1 MAISRRR
8 KLAAGMAGAVVLAGS
23 GGAYAATQKGT
34 AARPPDAAAEQKAF
48 LDDLA
53 GRLNVTPDQLG
64 AAIKGAAIDQI
75 DAAVKAG
82 RLSREQAGELK
93 QRIQQAPTGL
103 PLRGLFG
110 PGPGGPHAQ
119 GFGFRGGPG
128 FGPGPGGDL
137 GAAAKY
143 LGVTE
148 RQLFSDLRGG
158 KSLADVA
165 KAQNKSVD
173 GLKAA
178 LKSDET
184 ARLDQA
190 VKAGRLTTD
199 QRAKI
204 EAGLDQRL
212 EALVDGTRPAGGP
225 RMPGGPRFRFP

>member
-1 MAISRRR
+1 MAISSRR
-8 KLAAGMAGAVVLAGS
+8 KLAAGVAGAVVLAGS

-34 AARPPDAAAEQKAF
+34 AAKPPDPAAEQKAF

-53 GRLNVTPDQLG
+53 GRLHVTPDELD
-64 AAIKGAAIDQI
+64 AAIKGAATDQI

-82 RLSREQAGELK
+82 RLSQDQADRLK
-93 QRIQQAPTGL
+93 QRIQQAPNGL

-110 PGPGGPHAQ
+110 PGPGGGPHLR
-119 GFGFRGGPG
+119 FR
-128 FGPGPGGDL
+128 GPGPAMFGGL

-143 LGVTE
+143 LGLTD
-148 RQLFSDLRGG
+148 RQLFSGLRSG
-158 KSLADVA
+158 KSLADLA

-173 GLKAA
+173 GLRAA
-178 LKSDET
+178 LKADET

-204 EAGLDQRL
+204 EADLDQRL
-212 EALVDGTRPAGGP
+212 DDLINGTPPAGP
-225 RMPGGPRFRFP
+225 VHPRFRRWP

>member
-1 MAISRRR
+1 MGISRRR

-34 AARPPDAAAEQKAF
+34 AAKPPDPAAEQKAF

-53 GRLNVTPDQLG
+53 GRLNVTSDQLN
-64 AAIKGAAIDQI
+64 AAIKGAAADQV

-82 RLSREQAGELK
+82 RLSQDQADKLK
-93 QRIQQAPTGL
+93 QRIQQSNGT

-110 PGPGGPHAQ
+110 PGPGGPPGPGGRG
-119 GFGFRGGPG
+119 GFGFGFGGPG
-128 FGPGPGGDL
+128 PFGDL

-143 LGVTE
+143 LGVSD
-148 RQLFSDLRGG
+148 QALMSDLRSG

-178 LKSDET
+178 LKADEA

-190 VKAGRLTTD
+190 VKDGRLTSD

-204 EAGLDQRL
+204 ESALDQRL
-212 EALVDGTRPAGGP
+212 DDLISGKRPAAP
-225 RMPGGPRFRFP
+225 DHPRFHRWP

>member
-34 AARPPDAAAEQKAF
+34 AAKPPDPAAEQQAF
-48 LDDLA
+48 LNDLA
-53 GRLNVTPDQLG
+53 GRLHVTPDQLD
-64 AAIKGAAIDQI
+64 AAIKGAATDQI

-82 RLSREQAGELK
+82 RLSQDQADQLK
-93 QRIQQAPTGL
+93 QRIQRAPSGVPL
-103 PLRGLFG
+103 PRLLG
-110 PGPGGPHAQ
+110 PGPGGVGGPR
-119 GFGFRGGPG
+119 FGFRG
-128 FGPGPGGDL
+128 PGPALFGGL
-137 GAAAKY
+137 GAAARY
-143 LGVTE
+143 LGVTD

-165 KAQNKSVD
+165 KAGNKSVD

-178 LKSDET
+178 LKADET

-199 QRAKI
+199 QRAKV
-204 EAGLDQRL
+204 EADLDQRL
-212 EALVDGTRPAGGP
+212 DEEINRTPPAGP
-225 RMPGGPRFRFP
+225 MHGPRFHWH

>member
-8 KLAAGMAGAVVLAGS
+8 KLAAGVAGAVVLAGS

-34 AARPPDAAAEQKAF
+34 STRPPDPAAEQQAF
-48 LDDLA
+48 LNDLA
-53 GRLNVTPDQLG
+53 GRLHVTPDQLD
-64 AAIKGAAIDQI
+64 AAIKGAASDQI

-82 RLSREQAGELK
+82 RLSQDQANQLK
-93 QRIQQAPTGL
+93 QRIQQAPDGV

-110 PGPGGPHAQ
+110 PGPHP
-119 GFGFRGGPG
+119 GFGRGGPG
-128 FGPGPGGDL
+128 PLGDL
-137 GAAAKY
+137 GAAARY
-143 LGVTE
+143 LGVTD
-148 RQLFSDLRGG
+148 RQLFSDLRAG

-165 KAQNKSVD
+165 KAQNESVD

-178 LKSDET
+178 LKAAET
-184 ARLDQA
+184 ARLDEA

-212 EALVDGTRPAGGP
+212 DEEINGTPPAGPG
-225 RMPGGPRFRFP
+225 RMHGPRFRWP

>member
-8 KLAAGMAGAVVLAGS
+8 KLAAGVAGAVVLAGS

-34 AARPPDAAAEQKAF
+34 AAKPPDPAAEQKAF

-53 GRLNVTPDQLG
+53 GRLHVTPDQLD
-64 AAIKGAAIDQI
+64 AAIKGAAADQI

-82 RLSREQAGELK
+82 RLSQQQADQLK
-93 QRIQQAPTGL
+93 QRIQQAPNGA

-110 PGPGGPHAQ
+110 PGPGGPHV
-119 GFGFRGGPG
+119 GFR
-128 FGPGPGGDL
+128 GPGPGPFGDL

-143 LGVTE
+143 LGVTD
-148 RQLFSDLRGG
+148 RRLFSELRAG

-165 KAQNKSVD
+165 KARNKPVD
-173 GLKAA
+173 GLKTA
-178 LKSDET
+178 LKAQET

-204 EAGLDQRL
+204 EADIDQRL
-212 EALVDGTRPAGGP
+212 DDLINGTRPAP
-225 RMPGGPRFRFP
+225 PAHPGFRRWP